1 MFTGLIEEVG
11 TITRVAA
18 SGDGALV
25 TIGSTVVVEDISHG
39 DSIAVSGVCLTVV
52 DLGEH
57 FFVAEVMK
65 ETLNHSVAATWG
77 EGTAVNLER
86 ATKVGDRLGGHLVQG
101 HVDSTTTVLA
111 VTPGE
116 RWSVVR
122 VSLAPESA
130 PLVAHKGSL
139 TLDGVSLTVSAVG
152 REWAEVSLIPETLSA
167 TTLGTKQPGDA
178 MNLETDM
185 IARHILRFQEFA
197 AVGGTA

>member
-11 TITRVAA
+11 TISRVAA
-18 SGDGALV
+18 SGEGALV
-25 TIGSTVVVEDISHG
+25 TIESTIVAGDIAHG

-52 DLGEH
+52 DSGKS
-57 FFVAEVMK
+57 FFVADVIK
-65 ETLNHSVAATWG
+65 ETLNQSVAATWG

-86 ATKVGDRLGGHLVQG
+86 ATKVGDRLGGHFVQG
-101 HVDSTTTVLA
+101 HVDSTATVLA

-116 RWSVVR
+116 KWSVVR

-152 REWAEVSLIPETLSA
+152 KDWAEVSLIPETLSA
-167 TTLGTKQPGDA
+167 TTLGRKQPGDA
-178 MNLETDM
+178 INLETDM

-197 AVGGTA
+197 AVGGAA